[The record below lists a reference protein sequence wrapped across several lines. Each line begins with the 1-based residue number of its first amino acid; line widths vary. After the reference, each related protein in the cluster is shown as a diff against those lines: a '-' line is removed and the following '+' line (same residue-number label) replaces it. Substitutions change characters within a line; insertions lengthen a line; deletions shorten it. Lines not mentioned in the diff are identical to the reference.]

1 MTQYKDL
8 INNKKDELEQEKL
21 DNAVSFIEIRYA
33 DGKWT
38 TETTGY
44 MSGKTIT
51 KYNDKRKKDK
61 VEWH

>member
-8 INNKKDELEQEKL
+8 IDNRKDELEQEKL

-44 MSGKTIT
+44 MSGKRIT